1 MNRETA
7 SVFINSNVLGS
18 QEVQEILKITRSR
31 LKALVDEG
39 KLKPIKQLT
48 RENLFWLPDVEA
60 LKKLYLK
67 DKKSNLYKWA
77 VKAHASA

>member
-1 MNRETA
+1 MNRATA
-7 SVFINSNVLGS
+7 KDFISTNVLGS
-18 QEVQEILKITRSR
+18 QEVQEMLKVTRSR

-39 KLKPIKQLT
+39 KLKPIKQLS

-67 DKKSNLYKWA
+67 DKKSNLYKLA
-77 VKAHASA
+77 VKSIESA

>member
-7 SVFINSNVLGS
+7 SAFINSNVLGS
-18 QEVQEILKITRSR
+18 QEVQEILMVTRSR

-67 DKKSNLYKWA
+67 DKKSNLYKAA
-77 VKAHASA
+77 VKQIESA